1 MSALKKL
8 AGQTAVY
15 GLSSIVGRFLNY
27 LLVPLYTNVFEGTKG
42 VAEYGVSTY
51 FYSVAAFGA
60 VVYTYGMETAFF
72 RFAQKEGE
80 KPEKVFATVTW
91 SLVLSSIFFSLLI
104 FLFADSWAN
113 ASGHIGKGTYFS
125 IFAVIFAADAISTI
139 PFAWLRKQ
147 NEAMRFAKLR
157 LLSIGTNI
165 GLNLLCYLIIPYIT
179 SLGFG
184 QPLDLSV
191 RWMFLANVAS
201 SLVVL
206 PFFKKE
212 FEMLRFG
219 FDKILW
225 RKLFNY
231 AYPVIFMGLAGMINE
246 TLDRVLL
253 KKLLPDPSTADYQI
267 GIYGAVYKLSIIM
280 TLFIQAFRFAAE
292 PFFFAQA
299 KGEESK
305 VIYAKVM
312 QYFMIICA
320 TIFIGVLL
328 FLDVFKHFIG
338 VSYHSGLKVVP
349 ILLMANLFL
358 GAYYNLSIWYKLTDK
373 TRLGAL
379 VSIIGALIT
388 IILNY
393 LWIPTYGYEGAAWA
407 TLVCYFSMA
416 AMSFFLGQHYYP
428 VPYRTKRILSY
439 LALSLGI
446 YLLSELIRDNL
457 GYSVY
462 QMVAIN
468 MLLFF
473 GYLFVL
479 FKMEEPEAR
488 IVLNKSKELMGSLS
502 LKLRTFLP
510 FK

>member
-15 GLSSIVGRFLNY
+15 GLSSILGRFLNY
-27 LLVPLYTNVFEGTKG
+27 LLVAIYTRVFVGTEG
-42 VAEYGVSTY
+42 VAEYGISTY
-51 FYSVAAFGA
+51 FYAIASFGG
-60 VVYTYGMETAFF
+60 VLYTYGMETAFF
-72 RFAQKEGE
+72 RFSQKEGE
-80 KPEKVFATVTW
+80 SPEKVFSTTSW
-91 SLVLSSIFFSLLI
+91 SLIASSLGFSLLI
-104 FLFADSWAN
+104 FLFSDSLAN
-113 ASGHIGKGTYFS
+113 SAGYAGKGIYFTYFA
-125 IFAVIFAADAISTI
+125 IIFAADAISTI
-139 PFAWLRKQ
+139 PFNWLRQK
-147 NEAMRFAKLR
+147 NEAFRFVSLR
-157 LLSIGTNI
+157 LLGIGVNI
-165 GLNLLCYLIIPYIT
+165 GLNLLFYIIIPYLT
-179 SLGFG
+179 SKGFG

-191 RWMFLANVAS
+191 RWMFIANVMS
-201 SLVVL
+201 SLVIL
-206 PFFKKE
+206 PFFRKE
-212 FEMLRFG
+212 FEMLRLG
-219 FDKILW
+219 IDKVLW
-225 RKLFNY
+225 HKLFSY
-231 AYPVIFMGLAGMINE
+231 AYPLIFMGLAGMINE
-246 TLDRVLL
+246 TLSRILL

-267 GIYGAVYKLSIIM
+267 GIFGAVYKLSIIM
-280 TLFIQAFRFAAE
+280 TLFIQAFKFAAE

-305 VIYAKVM
+305 IIYAKVM

-320 TIFIGVLL
+320 TIFVGVLL
-328 FLDVFKHFIG
+328 FLDVFKGFIG

-393 LWIPTYGYEGAAWA
+393 LWIPTYGYEGAAWS
-407 TLVCYFSMA
+407 TLICYFSMA

-468 MLLFF
+468 IILFF

-488 IVLNKSKELMGSLS
+488 IVLNKSKELIGNLN

>member
-1 MSALKKL
+1 MSVLKKL

-27 LLVPLYTNVFEGTKG
+27 LLVPIYTRVFVGTEG

-60 VVYTYGMETAFF
+60 VIYTYGMETAFF

-80 KPEKVFATVTW
+80 KPEKVFATATW
-91 SLVLSSIFFSLLI
+91 SLVLSSLVLSLLI
-104 FLFADSWAN
+104 FLFADSWAKW
-113 ASGHIGKGTYFS
+113 AGYAGKGAYFS
-125 IFAVIFAADAISTI
+125 FFAIIFAADSISTI

-147 NEAMRFAKLR
+147 NDALRFALLR
-157 LLSIGTNI
+157 LLSIGVNI
-165 GLNLLCYLIIPYIT
+165 GLNLLCYVVLPY
-179 SLGFG
+179 LAAKGLG

-191 RWMFLANVAS
+191 RWMFIANVLS

-212 FEMLRFG
+212 FQMLRFG

-225 RKLFNY
+225 RKMFDY
-231 AYPVIFMGLAGMINE
+231 AYPIIFMGLAGMINE
-246 TLDRVLL
+246 TFDRILL

-299 KGEESK
+299 KGEDAK
-305 VIYAKVM
+305 QTYADVL
-312 QYFMIICA
+312 QYFIMVCSII
-320 TIFIGVLL
+320 FVGVLL

-349 ILLMANLFL
+349 ILLLANLFL

-379 VSIIGALIT
+379 VSIVGAVIT
-388 IILNY
+388 LILNY
-393 LWIPTYGYEGAAWA
+393 LWIPYFGYEGSAWA
-407 TLVCYFSMA
+407 TLICYFSMA
-416 AMSFFLGQHYYP
+416 AISFFLGQHYYP
-428 VPYRTKRILSY
+428 VPYKTKRTLSY
-439 LALSLGI
+439 LALALAT
-446 YLLSELIRDNL
+446 YLISELIKDNL
-457 GYSVY
+457 GYSIY
-462 QMVAIN
+462 QMIAIN
-468 MLLFF
+468 IILLIAF
-473 GYLFVL
+473 LFVL
-479 FKMEEPEAR
+479 FKMEEVEMR
-488 IVLNKSKELMGSLS
+488 LLIKK
-502 LKLRTFLP
+502 
-510 FK
+510 FKK

>member
-1 MSALKKL
+1 MSVLKKL

-27 LLVPLYTNVFEGTKG
+27 LLVPIYTRVFVGSEG

-60 VVYTYGMETAFF
+60 VLFTYGMETAFF
-72 RFAQKEGE
+72 RFAQKDGE
-80 KPEKVFATVTW
+80 KPEKVFATATW
-91 SLVLSSIFFSLLI
+91 SLVISSIFLALLI

-113 ASGHIGKGTYFS
+113 SAGYAGKGAYFS
-125 IFAVIFAADAISTI
+125 FFAIIFAADAISTI

-147 NEAMRFAKLR
+147 NEALRFALLR
-157 LLSIGTNI
+157 FLSIGVNI
-165 GLNLLCYLIIPYIT
+165 GLNLLCYVFLPYLST
-179 SLGFG
+179 KGLG

-191 RWMFLANVAS
+191 RWMFIANVAS

-212 FEMLRFG
+212 FQMLRYG

-225 RKLFNY
+225 RKLFSY
-231 AYPVIFMGLAGMINE
+231 AYPIIFMGLAGMINE
-246 TLDRVLL
+246 TFDRILL

-299 KGEESK
+299 KGEDSK
-305 VIYAKVM
+305 TTYANVL
-312 QYFMIICA
+312 QYFILICSV
-320 TIFIGVLL
+320 IFVGVLL
-328 FLDVFKHFIG
+328 FLDVFKSFIG
-338 VSYHSGLKVVP
+338 ESYHSGLKVVP

-379 VSIIGALIT
+379 VSILGALIT
-388 IILNY
+388 LILNW
-393 LWIPTYGYEGAAWA
+393 LWIPLFGYVGSAWA
-407 TLVCYFSMA
+407 TLICYFSMA
-416 AMSFFLGQHYYP
+416 AISFYLGQHYYP

-439 LALSLGI
+439 LALATTT

-462 QMVAIN
+462 QMIAIN
-468 MLLFF
+468 ILLFF
-473 GYLFVL
+473 GFLFVL
-479 FKMEEPEAR
+479 FKLEEPEAR
-488 IVLNKSKELMGSLS
+488 IFLDKSKEILS
-502 LKLRTFLP
+502 GFTGKIRRFLP